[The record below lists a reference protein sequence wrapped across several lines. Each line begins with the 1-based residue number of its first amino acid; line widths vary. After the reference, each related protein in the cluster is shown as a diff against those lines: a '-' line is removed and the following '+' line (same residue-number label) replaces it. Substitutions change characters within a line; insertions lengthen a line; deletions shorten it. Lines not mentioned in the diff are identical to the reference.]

1 MTGQPSKEETRTLI
15 GLAQAGDMEARSQ
28 LVESNLPLV
37 ASIVRRFLSRGYDYD
52 DLFQVGSLGLL
63 KAILDFDLSYDV
75 QFSTY
80 AVPKI
85 MGEIKRYIREDAP
98 LHVSRF
104 LKELA
109 AKAIAAKDQLAS
121 ELGRSP
127 TISELAQH
135 LAISV
140 EELVTALD
148 AVSPV
153 HSLQEVVADSDD
165 ESVHLEDVLPAPGG
179 EGRWQLRTALESL
192 DPFERRIIL
201 LRYFAEK
208 SQTEVAQSLGI
219 SQAQVSRFEK
229 RIIAQLRHHL

>member
-1 MTGQPSKEETRTLI
+1 MTSHPSKEETRRLI
-15 GLAQAGDMEARSQ
+15 ELAQGGDMEARAT
-28 LVESNLPLV
+28 LVKHNLPLV
-37 ASIVRRFLSRGYDYD
+37 ASIVRRFLSRGVDYD

-85 MGEIKRYIREDAP
+85 MGEIKRFIREDEP
-98 LHVSRF
+98 LRVSRS

-121 ELGRSP
+121 DLGRSP

-135 LAISV
+135 MSISV

-153 HSLQEVVADSDD
+153 HSLQEVVADNDD
-165 ESVHLEDVLPAPGG
+165 DSVRLEDVLPAPSG
-179 EGRWQLRTALESL
+179 EERWQLRAALESL

-208 SQTEVAQSLGI
+208 SQTEVAQALGI

>member
-98 LHVSRF
+98 LHVSRS

-179 EGRWQLRTALESL
+179 EERWQLRTALESL